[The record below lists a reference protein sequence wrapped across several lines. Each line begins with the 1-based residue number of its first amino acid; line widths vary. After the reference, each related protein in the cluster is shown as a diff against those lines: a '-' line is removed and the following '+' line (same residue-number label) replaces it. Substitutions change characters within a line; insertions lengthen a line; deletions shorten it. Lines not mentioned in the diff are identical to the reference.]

1 MAAHRRTEAMHDDE
15 MAMPSLNGARVLVVQ
30 NDPFVAADLDLM
42 IDEAE
47 GKVVAIA
54 TGRED
59 ALSLLNHE
67 PVDIALVDPN
77 LGDGEAASLIEALN
91 RRGVPFVTYPAAMA
105 ANTPPAPC
113 SPWAWSLVTA
123 LAIALKLMPALE
135 QTQFLM

>member
-1 MAAHRRTEAMHDDE
+1 MHGDE
-15 MAMPSLNGARVLVVQ
+15 MLMPSLKGARVLVVQ

-54 TGRED
+54 TSRED
-59 ALSLLNHE
+59 ALSLLDHD
-67 PVDIALVDPN
+67 PVDSAIVDPN
-77 LGDGEAASLIEALN
+77 LGDGEAASVIATLN
-91 RRGVPFVTYPAAMA
+91 KCGVPFVTYPSSIP
-105 ANTPPAPC
+105 ANTSPAPS

-135 QTQFLM
+135 QAQFLL

>member
-1 MAAHRRTEAMHDDE
+1 MHGDE
-15 MAMPSLNGARVLVVQ
+15 VVMPSLKGARVLVVQ

-54 TGRED
+54 TSRED
-59 ALSLLNHE
+59 ALSLLDHE
-67 PVDIALVDPN
+67 PVDIAIVDPN
-77 LGDGEAASLIEALN
+77 LGDGEAASVVAALN
-91 RRGVPFVTYPAAMA
+91 RRGVPFVTYPASIP
-105 ANTPPAPC
+105 ANTLPAPS

-123 LAIALKLMPALE
+123 LVIALKLMPALE